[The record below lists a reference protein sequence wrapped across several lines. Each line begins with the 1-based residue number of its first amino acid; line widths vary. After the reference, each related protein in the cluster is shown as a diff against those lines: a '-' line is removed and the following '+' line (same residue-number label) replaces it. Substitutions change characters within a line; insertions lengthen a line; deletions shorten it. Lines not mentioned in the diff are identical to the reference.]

1 MQKTKLIRNL
11 KLLNK
16 TALDDFGKFINS
28 PYFIERSQ
36 LPVLF
41 SKLQSYSPGYMVSK
55 ENLFIEAFPGRKYS
69 DPLMRKYI
77 SELNKKFEKYLAIS
91 AFQKDEYEFSLS
103 LAKEEYRLNNYE
115 EVEKITASAIRKLH
129 NETISDED
137 HFFYLYKFE
146 SLLDV
151 SAGSVPSFSRGESGE
166 QAIST
171 FTDYSAI
178 MILKYYSKLLNN
190 RKYIRMKASVK
201 ILDDMIRVFY
211 ENGKIE
217 GPLATIYYYIIQSLL
232 ESNNTEFYFKLKSLI
247 YRSEQRINKDEL
259 RGFYIFLHNYCY
271 EKADYGNREFIKE
284 RFEIMQQFLSKGY
297 CFDKQ
302 VMKPEFFSSM
312 ILNALS
318 LKKIKQAE
326 EFYNNYTETLP
337 KENRISLL
345 NFAMSNILMHKK
357 QFGKAI
363 ELLGRIKYNDIFDN
377 IRTRTLYIMIY
388 FESRMFEPLKYQ
400 ADTFR
405 HFLKN
410 SKHVTPYVNSR
421 SLNFINQI
429 LLIVKYIKGDTRQL
443 RIKGFETKAVMNRT
457 WLLEKIEE
465 LEQ

>member
-41 SKLQSYSPGYMVSK
+41 SRLQRYSPGYMVSK

-103 LAKEEYRLNNYE
+103 LAKEEYKLNNYE

-318 LKKIKQAE
+318 LKKIKPAE
-326 EFYNNYTETLP
+326 EFYNNYSETLP

-421 SLNFINQI
+421 SLNFINQM

>member
-1 MQKTKLIRNL
+1 MQTTKLIKNL

-16 TALDDFGKFINS
+16 TALNDFGKFINS

-36 LPVLF
+36 IPVLF

-103 LAKEEYRLNNYE
+103 LAKEKYRLNNYE
-115 EVEKITASAIRKLH
+115 EVEKITGSAIRKLH

-146 SLLDV
+146 SLHDV

-217 GPLATIYYYIIQSLL
+217 SPLATIYYYIIQSLL

-284 RFEIMQQFLSKGY
+284 RFEIMQQFLKKGY
-297 CFDKQ
+297 CFDNQ
-302 VMKPEFFSSM
+302 IMKPEFFSSM

-326 EFYNNYTETLP
+326 DFYNNYTETLP

-357 QFGKAI
+357 QYGKAI

-388 FESRMFEPLKYQ
+388 FESRMFEPLIYQ

-410 SKHVTPYVNSR
+410 SKHVTPYVSSR

-429 LLIVKYIKGDTRQL
+429 LLIVKFIKGGTRQL

-457 WLLEKIEE
+457 WLLEKIGE